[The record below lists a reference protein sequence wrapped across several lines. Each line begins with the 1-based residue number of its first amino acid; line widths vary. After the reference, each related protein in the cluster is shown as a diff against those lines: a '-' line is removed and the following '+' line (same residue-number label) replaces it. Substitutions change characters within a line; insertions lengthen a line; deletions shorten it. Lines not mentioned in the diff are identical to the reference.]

1 MNLTLAPL
9 SIEKEP
15 LDDCHVILWIFFY
28 SLKELKYNRE
38 NWILLCWKKG
48 FDVIFKMV
56 LF

>member
-1 MNLTLAPL
+1 MDLNLAPL

-15 LDDCHVILWIFFY
+15 RYDCYVILWFFFH
-28 SLKELKYNRE
+28 SLKELEYNRK
-38 NWILLCWKKG
+38 NWILLFCKIR